1 MPEYK
6 KVYVA
11 MSADIIHPGHLNIIK
26 EASKL
31 GEVTVGVLTDA
42 AIASYK
48 RLPYMNYAQRAAVV
62 RALKGVAEVIPQE
75 QLDYINL
82 LKLKPD
88 YVVHGTDWR
97 EGVQAKTRQRV
108 IDTLASWGG
117 ELVEPEYT
125 EGISSTQL
133 NKAIREVGTTPD
145 IRRRR
150 LRRLLD
156 AKPIVR
162 VMEAHSGL
170 SGLIVEN
177 TVVTVSPQ
185 NDSSSTRS
193 TCSARLNKAEPPSPT
208 RREFDAMW
216 LSSLTDSTLKGKP
229 DNESVD
235 ITSRL
240 RTVNDILE
248 VTTKPIIY
256 DGDSGGLPEHFVF
269 LVRSLERLGVSA
281 VIIEDKVGLKQ
292 NSLLEH
298 GNVQKQATIEDQ
310 CHKIKVGK
318 QAQITDDFM
327 IIARCESLIAGA
339 GEDDAISR
347 CRAYVEAGA
356 DGVMIHSKS
365 KTPDEIVS
373 FVKRFRAEVSAD
385 KPIVVVPSTYAQ
397 VTESELAEIGVN
409 IVIYANQLL
418 RAAYPAMKKCAERI
432 LECERAKEASSEFC
446 MPIKEIISLI

>member
-1 MPEYK
+1 
-6 KVYVA
+6 
-11 MSADIIHPGHLNIIK
+11 MSADIIHPGHLNIIA

-48 RLPYMNYAQRAAVV
+48 RLPYMNYEQRAAVV
-62 RALKGVAEVIPQE
+62 RALKGVAAVIPQE
-75 QLDYINL
+75 QLDYIPNL

-108 IDTLASWGG
+108 IDTLATWGG
-117 ELVEPEYT
+117 KLVEPEYT

-150 LRRLLD
+150 LRRLLN

-177 TVVTVSPQ
+177 TSVQ
-185 NDSSSTRS
+185 KDNM
-193 TCSARLNKAEPPSPT
+193 K
-208 RREFDAMW
+208 REFDAMW

-256 DGDSGGLPEHFVF
+256 DGDSGGLPEHFF
-269 LVRSLERLGVSA
+269 YLVRSLERLGVSA

-292 NSLLEH
+292 NSLLES
-298 GNVQKQATIEDQ
+298 GNVQKQAPLADQ
-310 CHKIKVGK
+310 CHKIKIGK

-327 IIARCESLIAGA
+327 IIARCESLITGA
-339 GEDDAISR
+339 GEDDAIAR
-347 CRAYVEAGA
+347 TRAYLDAGA
-356 DGVMIHSKS
+356 DGIMIHSKS
-365 KTPDEIVS
+365 KSPSEIIS
-373 FVKRFRAEVSAD
+373 FVKRFRVEVSAD
-385 KPIVVVPSTYAQ
+385 KPIVAVPSTYSQ
-397 VTESELAEIGVN
+397 ITEDELAASGVN
-409 IVIYANQLL
+409 IVIYANHLL
-418 RAAYPAMKKCAERI
+418 RAAYPAMKRCAERI
-432 LECERAKEASSEFC
+432 LACGRAKEASEELC
-446 MPIKEIISLI
+446 MPIKEIVSLI

>member
-1 MPEYK
+1 MAK
-6 KVYVA
+6 TVYVA

-31 GEVTVGVLTDA
+31 GDVMVGVLTDA

-48 RLPYMNYAQRAAVV
+48 RLPYMNYEQRAAVV
-62 RALKGVAEVIPQE
+62 AQLKGVARVVPQE
-75 QLDYINL
+75 QLDYIPNL
-82 LKLKPD
+82 KKYKPD
-88 YVVHGTDWR
+88 FVVHGTDWR
-97 EGVQAKTRQRV
+97 TGVQAKTRQGV
-108 IDTLASWGG
+108 IDTLAAWGG
-117 ELVEPEYT
+117 KLVEPDYT

-145 IRRRR
+145 IRRAR
-150 LRRLLD
+150 LRRLLN

-162 VMEAHSGL
+162 TMEAHSGL

-177 TVVTVSPQ
+177 AFAMVPKDPDDPQ
-185 NDSSSTRS
+185 G
-193 TCSARLNKAEPPSPT
+193 AQVKH
-208 RREFDAMW
+208 EFDAMW

-235 ITSRL
+235 VTSRL

-248 VTTKPIIY
+248 ITTKPIIY
-256 DGDSGGLPEHFVF
+256 DGDSGGLPEHFTF

-281 VIIEDKVGLKQ
+281 VIIEDKIGLKQ
-292 NSLLEH
+292 NSLFET
-298 GNVQKQATIEDQ
+298 GNTQQQATIEDQ

-318 QAQITDDFM
+318 QAQITEDFM
-327 IIARCESLIAGA
+327 IIARCESLIAGK
-339 GEDDAISR
+339 GEDDAITR
-347 CRAYVEAGA
+347 CKAYCEAGA
-356 DGVMIHSKS
+356 DGIMIHSKA
-365 KTPDEIVS
+365 KTPDEIIS
-373 FVKRFRAEVSAD
+373 FVKRFRSEVSAD

-397 VTESELAEIGVN
+397 VTEEELAKIGVN

-418 RAAYPAMKKCAERI
+418 RASYPAMKACAERI
-432 LECERAKEASSEFC
+432 LSCQRAQEASSEFC

>member
-1 MPEYK
+1 MAK
-6 KVYVA
+6 TVYVA
-11 MSADIIHPGHLNIIK
+11 MSADIIHPGHLNIVK
-26 EASKL
+26 EAAKL
-31 GEVTVGVLTDA
+31 GDVTVGVLTDA

-48 RLPYMNYAQRAAVV
+48 RLPYMNYEQRAAVV
-62 RALKGVAEVIPQE
+62 AALKGVTRVVPQE
-75 QLDYINL
+75 TLDYIPNL
-82 LKLKPD
+82 RKFKPD
-88 YVVHGTDWR
+88 FVVHGTDWR
-97 EGVQAKTRQRV
+97 EGVQAKTRQGV
-108 IDTLASWGG
+108 IDTLAEWGG
-117 ELVEPEYT
+117 KLVEPEYT
-125 EGISSTQL
+125 PGISSTQL

-150 LRRLLD
+150 LRRLLN

-177 TVVTVSPQ
+177 AFAMVPKDPTDQ
-185 NDSSSTRS
+185 NGAKVRH
-193 TCSARLNKAEPPSPT
+193 
-208 RREFDAMW
+208 EFDAMW

-235 ITSRL
+235 VSSRL

-256 DGDSGGLPEHFVF
+256 DGDSGGLPEHFTF

-281 VIIEDKVGLKQ
+281 VVIEDKVGLKQ
-292 NSLLEH
+292 NSLLEQ
-298 GNVQKQATIEDQ
+298 GNVQRQASIEDQ
-310 CHKIKVGK
+310 CHKIKMGK
-318 QAQITDDFM
+318 QAQITDEFM

-339 GEDDAISR
+339 GEDDAIAR
-347 CRAYVEAGA
+347 CKAYCEAGA
-356 DGVMIHSKS
+356 DGIMIHSKS

-373 FVKRFRAEVSAD
+373 FVKRFRTEVSAD

-397 VTESELAEIGVN
+397 VTEGELAKIGVN

-418 RAAYPAMKKCAERI
+418 RAAYPAMKTCAERI
-432 LECERAKEASSEFC
+432 LNCARAQEASQELC
-446 MPIKEIISLI
+446 MPIKEIVGLI

>member
-1 MPEYK
+1 MAK
-6 KVYVA
+6 TVYVA

-26 EASKL
+26 EAAKL

-48 RLPYMNYAQRAAVV
+48 RLPYMNYEQRAAVV
-62 RALKGVAEVIPQE
+62 AQLKGVAQVIPQE
-75 QLDYINL
+75 QLDYIPNL
-82 LKLKPD
+82 KKLKPD
-88 YVVHGTDWR
+88 FVVHGTDWR
-97 EGVQAKTRQRV
+97 SGVQAKTRQGV

-117 ELVEPEYT
+117 KLVEPEYT

-145 IRRRR
+145 IRRKR
-150 LRRLLD
+150 LRRLLN

-177 TVVTVSPQ
+177 ASVVKS
-185 NDSSSTRS
+185 NI
-193 TCSARLNKAEPPSPT
+193 KH
-208 RREFDAMW
+208 EFDAMW

-256 DGDSGGLPEHFVF
+256 DGDSGGLPEHFIY

-281 VIIEDKVGLKQ
+281 VIIEDKKGLKQ
-292 NSLLEH
+292 NSLLAE
-298 GNVQKQATIEDQ
+298 GNVQPQATIEEFCQ
-310 CHKIKVGK
+310 KIRAGK

-327 IIARCESLIAGA
+327 IFARCESLIAGSC
-339 GEDDAISR
+339 EDDAIAR
-347 CRAYVEAGA
+347 CRAYCEAGA
-356 DGVMIHSKS
+356 DGIMIHSKS
-365 KTPDEIVS
+365 DTPDEIAS
-373 FVKRFRAEVSAD
+373 FIRRFRGEVSTAI
-385 KPIVVVPSTYAQ
+385 PIVVVPSTYAQ
-397 VTESELAEIGVN
+397 VTEQELAEVGANV
-409 IVIYANQLL
+409 VIYANHLL
-418 RAAYPAMKKCAERI
+418 RAAYPAMKACAERI
-432 LECERAKEASSEFC
+432 LSCGRGKEASSEIC
-446 MPIKEIISLI
+446 MPIKEIVSLI

>member
-1 MPEYK
+1 MAK
-6 KVYVA
+6 RVYVA

-26 EASKL
+26 EAAKL
-31 GEVTVGVLTDA
+31 GDVTVGVLTDA

-48 RLPYMNYAQRAAVV
+48 RLPYMNYEQRAAVV
-62 RALKGVAEVIPQE
+62 RALKGVTEVIPQE
-75 QLDYINL
+75 QLDYIPNL

-108 IDTLASWGG
+108 IDTLATWGG

-150 LRRLLD
+150 LRRLLN

-177 TVVTVSPQ
+177 TCVTKNNV
-185 NDSSSTRS
+185 
-193 TCSARLNKAEPPSPT
+193 KH
-208 RREFDAMW
+208 EFDAMW

-281 VIIEDKVGLKQ
+281 VIIEDKIGLKQ
-292 NSLLEH
+292 NSLFET
-298 GNVQKQATIEDQ
+298 GNVQKQAPIEDQ

-327 IIARCESLIAGA
+327 IIARCESLITGA
-339 GEDDAISR
+339 GEDDAINR
-347 CRAYVEAGA
+347 CRAYIEAGA
-356 DGVMIHSKS
+356 DGIMIHSKA

-397 VTESELAEIGVN
+397 VTESELAAIGVN

-418 RAAYPAMKKCAERI
+418 RAAYPAMKACAERI
-432 LECERAKEASSEFC
+432 LSCERAQEASTEFC
-446 MPIKEIISLI
+446 MPIKEIISLL

>member
-1 MPEYK
+1 MSK
-6 KVYVA
+6 LVYVA

-26 EASKL
+26 EAAKL
-31 GEVTVGVLTDA
+31 GDVTVGVLTDA

-48 RLPYMNYAQRAAVV
+48 RLPYMNYEQRAAVV
-62 RALKGVAEVIPQE
+62 AALKGVTKVIPQE
-75 QLDYINL
+75 QLDYIPNL

-97 EGVQAKTRQRV
+97 EGVQAKTRQGV
-108 IDTLASWGG
+108 IDTLAQWGG
-117 ELVEPEYT
+117 KLVEPEYT
-125 EGISSTQL
+125 PGISSTQL

-145 IRRRR
+145 IRRHR
-150 LRRLLD
+150 LRRLLN

-177 TVVTVSPQ
+177 TSVMVPKDPADPNGAKV
-185 NDSSSTRS
+185 
-193 TCSARLNKAEPPSPT
+193 KH
-208 RREFDAMW
+208 EFDAMW

-229 DNESVD
+229 DNETVD

-292 NSLLEH
+292 NSLFET
-298 GNVQKQATIEDQ
+298 GNLQAQASIEDQ

-327 IIARCESLIAGA
+327 IFSRCESLITGA
-339 GEDDAISR
+339 GEDDAINR
-347 CRAYVEAGA
+347 CRAYIEAGA
-356 DGVMIHSKS
+356 DGIMIHSKA
-365 KTPDEIVS
+365 KTPDEIES

-397 VTESELAEIGVN
+397 IKEQELAAIGIN
-409 IVIYANQLL
+409 IVIYANHLL
-418 RAAYPAMKKCAERI
+418 RAAYPAMKKCSERI
-432 LECERAKEASSEFC
+432 LECERAQEASAELC

>member
-1 MPEYK
+1 MAK
-6 KVYVA
+6 RVYVA

-31 GEVTVGVLTDA
+31 GDVTVGVLTDA

-48 RLPYMNYAQRAAVV
+48 RLPYMNYEQRAAVV
-62 RALKGVAEVIPQE
+62 RALKGVTEVIPQE
-75 QLDYINL
+75 QLDYIPNL

-97 EGVQAKTRQRV
+97 EGVQAKTRQGV
-108 IDTLASWGG
+108 IDTLAQWGG
-117 ELVEPEYT
+117 QLYEPEYT
-125 EGISSTQL
+125 PGISSTQL

-150 LRRLLD
+150 LRRLLN

-170 SGLIVEN
+170 SGLIVEHAC
-177 TVVTVSPQ
+177 VTKE
-185 NDSSSTRS
+185 
-193 TCSARLNKAEPPSPT
+193 NKKH
-208 RREFDAMW
+208 EFDAMW

-256 DGDSGGLPEHFVF
+256 DGDSGGLPEHFTF

-292 NSLLEH
+292 NSLLEQ
-298 GNVQKQATIEDQ
+298 GNVQKQAPIEDQ
-310 CHKIKVGK
+310 CHKIQMGK
-318 QAQITDDFM
+318 QAQVTDEFM
-327 IIARCESLIAGA
+327 IIARCESLITGA
-339 GEDDAISR
+339 GEDDAIAR
-347 CRAYVEAGA
+347 CKAYCEAGA
-356 DGVMIHSKS
+356 DGIMIHSRAKM
-365 KTPDEIVS
+365 PDEIIS
-373 FVKRFRAEVSAD
+373 FVKRFRVEVSAD

-397 VTESELAEIGVN
+397 ITEPELADIGVN

-418 RAAYPAMKKCAERI
+418 RAAYPAMKACAERI
-432 LECERAKEASSEFC
+432 LACERAQEASAEFC
-446 MPIKEIISLI
+446 MPIKEILQLI

>member
-1 MPEYK
+1 MNK
-6 KVYVA
+6 RVYVA
-11 MSADIIHPGHLNIIK
+11 MSADIIHPGHLNIIR

-31 GEVTVGVLTDA
+31 GNVTVGVLTDA

-48 RLPYMNYAQRAAVV
+48 RLPYMNYEQRAAVV
-62 RALKGVAEVIPQE
+62 RALKGVDEVIPQE
-75 QLDYINL
+75 QLDYIPNL
-82 LKLKPD
+82 LKLRPD

-108 IDTLASWGG
+108 IDILATWRGQ
-117 ELVEPEYT
+117 LVEPEYT

-150 LRRLLD
+150 LRRLLS
-156 AKPIVR
+156 AKSIVR

-177 TVVTVSPQ
+177 TSVVKD
-185 NDSSSTRS
+185 NIK
-193 TCSARLNKAEPPSPT
+193 N
-208 RREFDAMW
+208 EFDAMW

-292 NSLLEH
+292 NSLLES
-298 GNVQKQATIEDQ
+298 GNVQKQAPMEDQ
-310 CHKIKVGK
+310 CHKIRVGK
-318 QAQITDDFM
+318 QAQITEEFM
-327 IIARCESLIAGA
+327 IFARCESLITGA
-339 GEDDAISR
+339 GEDDAIAR
-347 CRAYVEAGA
+347 CRAYIDAGA
-356 DGVMIHSKS
+356 DGIMIHSKS
-365 KTPDEIVS
+365 NTPDEVKR
-373 FVKRFRAEVSAD
+373 FVKRFRAEVSVD
-385 KPIVVVPSTYAQ
+385 KPMVVVPSTYNQ
-397 VTESELAEIGVN
+397 VTEKELAATGVN

-418 RAAYPAMKKCAERI
+418 RAAYPAMRRCAERI
-432 LECERAKEASSEFC
+432 LECERAREASEELC
-446 MPIKEIISLI
+446 MPINDILSLI

>member
-1 MPEYK
+1 M
-6 KVYVA
+6 
-11 MSADIIHPGHLNIIK
+11 
-26 EASKL
+26 
-31 GEVTVGVLTDA
+31 
-42 AIASYK
+42 
-48 RLPYMNYAQRAAVV
+48 
-62 RALKGVAEVIPQE
+62 
-75 QLDYINL
+75 
-82 LKLKPD
+82 
-88 YVVHGTDWR
+88 
-97 EGVQAKTRQRV
+97 
-108 IDTLASWGG
+108 
-117 ELVEPEYT
+117 VEPEYT

-150 LRRLLD
+150 LRRLLN
-156 AKPIVR
+156 AKSIVR

-177 TVVTVSPQ
+177 TSVMKNNV
-185 NDSSSTRS
+185 
-193 TCSARLNKAEPPSPT
+193 KH
-208 RREFDAMW
+208 EFDAMW

-292 NSLLEH
+292 NSLMES
-298 GNVQKQATIEDQ
+298 GNHQAQAAVQDF

-318 QAQITDDFM
+318 QAQVTDEFM
-327 IIARCESLIAGA
+327 IIARCESLITGA
-339 GEDDAISR
+339 GEDDAIAR
-347 CRAYVEAGA
+347 CRAYIDAGA
-356 DGVMIHSKS
+356 DGIMIHSKS
-365 KTPDEIVS
+365 NTPDEVES
-373 FVKRFRAEVSAD
+373 FVKRFRAEVSVD
-385 KPIVVVPSTYAQ
+385 KPIVVVPSTYNQ
-397 VTESELAEIGVN
+397 VSEQELAAIGVN

-418 RAAYPAMKKCAERI
+418 RAAYPAMRKCAERI
-432 LECERAKEASSEFC
+432 LECERAQEACVELC

>member
-1 MPEYK
+1 MNK
-6 KVYVA
+6 TVYVA

-26 EASKL
+26 EAAKL
-31 GEVTVGVLTDA
+31 GDVTVGVLTDA

-48 RLPYMNYAQRAAVV
+48 RLPYMNYEQRAAVV
-62 RALKGVAEVIPQE
+62 AQLKGVKEVIPQE
-75 QLDYINL
+75 QLDYIPNL

-88 YVVHGTDWR
+88 FVVHGTDWR
-97 EGVQAKTRQRV
+97 EGVQAKTRQGV
-108 IDTLASWGG
+108 IDTLAQWGG
-117 ELVEPEYT
+117 KLVEPEYT
-125 EGISSTQL
+125 PGISSTQL

-150 LRRLLD
+150 LRRLLN

-170 SGLIVEN
+170 SGLIVEHAC
-177 TVVTVSPQ
+177 VTVDLSRVEHVDHVDEGP
-185 NDSSSTRS
+185 R
-193 TCSARLNKAEPPSPT
+193 PT
-208 RREFDAMW
+208 KREFDAMW

-256 DGDSGGLPEHFVF
+256 DGDSGGLTEHFTF

-281 VIIEDKVGLKQ
+281 VVIEDKVGLKQ
-292 NSLLEH
+292 NSLLEQ
-298 GNVQKQATIEDQ
+298 GNVQPQASIEDQ
-310 CHKIKVGK
+310 CHKIQMGK
-318 QAQITDDFM
+318 QAQITDEFM
-327 IIARCESLIAGA
+327 IIARCESLITGA
-339 GEDDAISR
+339 GEDDAIARS
-347 CRAYVEAGA
+347 RAYINAGA
-356 DGVMIHSKS
+356 DGIMIHSKA
-365 KTPDEIVS
+365 KTPDEIIS
-373 FVKRFRAEVSAD
+373 FVKRFRAEVSSD

-397 VTESELAEIGVN
+397 VTESELASIGVN

-418 RAAYPAMKKCAERI
+418 RAAYPAMKACAERI
-432 LECERAKEASSEFC
+432 LSCERAQEASAEYC
-446 MPIKEIISLI
+446 MPIREILQLI

>member
-1 MPEYK
+1 MPK
-6 KVYVA
+6 TVYVA
-11 MSADIIHPGHLNIIK
+11 MSADIIHPGHLNIIR
-26 EASKL
+26 EAAKL
-31 GEVTVGVLTDA
+31 GDVTVGVLTDS

-48 RLPYMNYAQRAAVV
+48 RLPYMDYAQRSAVV
-62 RALKGVAEVIPQE
+62 AALKGVTRVVPQE
-75 QLDYINL
+75 QLDYIPNL
-82 LKLKPD
+82 RRLKPD

-97 EGVQAKTRQRV
+97 EGVQAKTRQGV
-108 IDTLASWGG
+108 IDTLAEWGG
-117 ELVEPEYT
+117 RLVEPEYT
-125 EGISSTQL
+125 PGISSTQL

-150 LRRLLD
+150 LRRLLN

-177 TVVTVSPQ
+177 AAVVRD
-185 NDSSSTRS
+185 NR
-193 TCSARLNKAEPPSPT
+193 

-235 ITSRL
+235 VTSRL

-248 VTTKPIIY
+248 ITTKPIIY
-256 DGDSGGLPEHFVF
+256 DGDSGGQPEHFAF

-281 VIIEDKVGLKQ
+281 VIIEDKVGLKR
-292 NSLLEH
+292 NSLFES
-298 GNVQKQATIEDQ
+298 GNSQPQASVADMSE
-310 CHKIKVGK
+310 KIRTGK
-318 QAQITDDFM
+318 QAQITDEFM
-327 IIARCESLIAGA
+327 VIARCESLIAGK
-339 GEDDAISR
+339 GEDDAIAR
-347 CRAYVEAGA
+347 CRAYCEAGA
-356 DGVMIHSKS
+356 DGIMIHSKA

-373 FVKRFRAEVSAD
+373 FVRRFRAEVSVD

-397 VTESELAEIGVN
+397 ITEDELAAIGVN
-409 IVIYANQLL
+409 VVIYANQLL
-418 RAAYPAMKKCAERI
+418 RAAYPAMKRTAERI
-432 LECERAKEASSEFC
+432 LACGRAQEASAEFC

>member
-1 MPEYK
+1 MALMPK

-31 GEVTVGVLTDA
+31 GDVTVGVLTDA

-48 RLPYMNYAQRAAVV
+48 RLPYMNYEQRAAVV
-62 RALKGVAEVIPQE
+62 QALKGVVEVIPQE
-75 QLDYINL
+75 QLDYIPNL

-97 EGVQAKTRQRV
+97 IGVQAKTRQRV
-108 IDTLASWGG
+108 IDTLAVWGG

-156 AKPIVR
+156 AKPLVR

-177 TVVTVSPQ
+177 TSVMVPK
-185 NDSSSTRS
+185 DSV
-193 TCSARLNKAEPPSPT
+193 EPNGAKVKH
-208 RREFDAMW
+208 EFDAMW

-292 NSLLEH
+292 NSLLET
-298 GNVQKQATIEDQ
+298 GNVQRQAAVEDQ
-310 CHKIKVGK
+310 CQKIKAGK
-318 QAQITDDFM
+318 RAQVTDEFM
-327 IIARCESLIAGA
+327 IMARCESLITGA

-347 CRAYVEAGA
+347 CRAYCEAGA
-356 DGVMIHSKS
+356 DGIMIHSRA
-365 KTPDEIVS
+365 KTPDEIIS
-373 FVKRFRAEVSAD
+373 FVKRFRAEVSSD
-385 KPIVVVPSTYAQ
+385 KPIVVVPSTYSQ
-397 VTESELAEIGVN
+397 VTESDLAGIGVN

-418 RAAYPAMKKCAERI
+418 RAAYPAMRKCAERI
-432 LECERAKEASSEFC
+432 LECERAKEASEELC
-446 MPIKEIISLI
+446 MPIGEIVSLL

>member
-1 MPEYK
+1 
-6 KVYVA
+6 

-31 GEVTVGVLTDA
+31 GDVTVGVLTDA

-48 RLPYMNYAQRAAVV
+48 RLPYMNYEQRAAVV
-62 RALKGVAEVIPQE
+62 RALKGVMEVMPQE
-75 QLDYINL
+75 QLDYIPNL

-108 IDTLASWGG
+108 IDTLAQWGG

-150 LRRLLD
+150 LRRLLN

-177 TVVTVSPQ
+177 TCVTKNNV
-185 NDSSSTRS
+185 
-193 TCSARLNKAEPPSPT
+193 KH
-208 RREFDAMW
+208 EFDAMW

-292 NSLLEH
+292 NSLFET
-298 GNVQKQATIEDQ
+298 GNVQKQAPVEDQ

-339 GEDDAISR
+339 GEDDAINR
-347 CRAYVEAGA
+347 CRAYIEAGA
-356 DGVMIHSKS
+356 DGIMIHSKS
-365 KTPDEIVS
+365 KTPDEIKS
-373 FVKRFRAEVSAD
+373 FVRRFRAEVSAD

-397 VTESELAEIGVN
+397 ITEEELAAIGVN

-432 LECERAKEASSEFC
+432 LECERAQEASEEFC